1 PLLHVAQHAPRRP
14 CRTGAPGREPAGAN
28 VPGTA
33 RRPSDPALDGVLTA
47 YYLSTKITLALFW
60 RQGVFAAAKL
70 QAAILLPYISA
81 LRHGGIMSTNA
92 AGTVPAGTGQSTW
105 TIDPDHTQVW
115 FSVKHM
121 MFATVKGQFPGVSGQ
136 LVLNERDP
144 AQSRVEVQLDAATID
159 THNEQRDKHLRSADF
174 FDADNHPQLTFVSR
188 VLEPRGGSKYRV
200 TGDLT
205 IRGTTRE
212 VVLDA

>member
-1 PLLHVAQHAPRRP
+1 M
-14 CRTGAPGREPAGAN
+14 T
-28 VPGTA
+28 
-33 RRPSDPALDGVLTA
+33 
-47 YYLSTKITLALFW
+47 
-60 RQGVFAAAKL
+60 
-70 QAAILLPYISA
+70 
-81 LRHGGIMSTNA
+81 TNA

-105 TIDPDHTQVW
+105 TLDPDHTQVW

-121 MFATVKGQFPGVSGQ
+121 MFATVRGQFPGVSGR

-144 AQSRVEVQLDAATID
+144 AKSRVEVQLDAATID

-174 FDADNHPQLTFVSR
+174 FDAESHPQLTFVSR
-188 VLEPRGGSKYRV
+188 AVEPRGGAKYRV

-212 VVLDA
+212 VILDAEETGRGKDPWGQEKIGFTASATIDRKDYGLTWNQALEAGGVLVSDEVKISIDGQAIRS